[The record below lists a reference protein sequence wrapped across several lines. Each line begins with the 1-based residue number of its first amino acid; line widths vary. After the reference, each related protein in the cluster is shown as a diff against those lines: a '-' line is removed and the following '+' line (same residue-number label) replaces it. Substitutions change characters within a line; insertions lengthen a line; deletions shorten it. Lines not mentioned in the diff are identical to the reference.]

1 MRSTVVSADIERKLT
16 NILSADVYG
25 YSRLMSLDEAGTLA
39 TLNAYRGIM
48 ESLIL
53 QHRGRVVN
61 RAGDGLLAEFQSPVM
76 AVQGAVEIQRQ
87 LAERNSGLAPEQQM
101 WFRIGV
107 NLGDVIV
114 ERDDLFG
121 DDVNIAARLQSMADP
136 GGVLISG
143 TVFDQVKNK
152 LSLGFDFLG
161 AQRLKNIDAEIPVY
175 RAVLQSGAEKPAIA
189 VEPSAAAPA
198 TREEKWHRFTMSAI
212 RTAAIVVLMV
222 LINAFTWDGDLWAQW
237 PIMGVLFL
245 LALQATR
252 IFRR

>member
-1 MRSTVVSADIERKLT
+1 MSADIERKLT
-16 NILSADVYG
+16 NILSADVFG

-39 TLNAYRGIM
+39 TLNAYRAVM
-48 ESLIL
+48 ESLIQ

-61 RAGDGLLAEFQSPVM
+61 RVGDGMLAEFQSPVM
-76 AVQGAVEIQRQ
+76 AVQCAVEIQRQ
-87 LAERNSGLAPEQQM
+87 LAERNSALAPERQM

-121 DDVNIAARLQSMADP
+121 DDVNIAARLQGMAEP
-136 GGVLISG
+136 GGILISG

-152 LSLGFDFLG
+152 LTLGFDFLG
-161 AQRLKNIDAEIPVY
+161 PQRLKNIGAEVPVY
-175 RAVLQSGAEKPAIA
+175 RAMLQSGAGEKPALA
-189 VEPSAAAPA
+189 VEAPPAAPA
-198 TREEKWHRFTMSAI
+198 SADEKWHRLKMSAI
-212 RTAAIVVLMV
+212 RTAALVVLMI

-237 PIMGVLFL
+237 PIMGVLFWF
-245 LALQATR
+245 ALQATR